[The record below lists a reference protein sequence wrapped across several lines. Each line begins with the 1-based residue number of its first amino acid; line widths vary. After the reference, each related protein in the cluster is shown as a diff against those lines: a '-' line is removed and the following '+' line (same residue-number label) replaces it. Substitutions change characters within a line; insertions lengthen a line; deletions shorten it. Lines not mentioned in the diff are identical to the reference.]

1 MTRPPRYRLS
11 DAEKDALL
19 HEQAALIERRAAIIG
34 ARTARIAALQAE
46 LAKPRKSSR
55 NSRTPPSQDPGGG
68 RPGGGKAE
76 GRSTP
81 KTPRP
86 SRPGVS
92 RRLTAAPDE
101 KIVRHAGRCAC
112 GPDVSRLK
120 QTCRMRYDHIDIP
133 PVLPHLTRV
142 ALQGGRCGCG
152 PGASAPRRRTACRR
166 ARRSG
171 RTSTRFWAI
180 CTTAITSA
188 SRGWRGSPAS
198 CSG

>member
-1 MTRPPRYRLS
+1 
-11 DAEKDALL
+11 
-19 HEQAALIERRAAIIG
+19 
-34 ARTARIAALQAE
+34 
-46 LAKPRKSSR
+46 
-55 NSRTPPSQDPGGG
+55 
-68 RPGGGKAE
+68 
-76 GRSTP
+76 
-81 KTPRP
+81 
-86 SRPGVS
+86 VS